1 MRRNR
6 FPVTLIL
13 ALVSLFLLAIPG
25 AAQVQAE
32 QKHIPQQVVIN
43 GQTVNAVSVIAA
55 SGGVQHYNC
64 LNPQQ
69 YTARDGSSQGW
80 ACYDESTGVWLL
92 NALPPAQAQVQ
103 PVQPPAPQPQIQQPA
118 VVYSQAAPALVYQQP
133 PVVVYQ
139 QAPVV
144 VYQPAPAVVYAG
156 PAVIYQQPAT
166 VLYTESVYRVR
177 PIVVEPA
184 YPASVVLGTA
194 AINAAGR
201 IASAAIIAN
210 NHPHPHFFPPGYRY
224 EARGWRR

>member
-1 MRRNR
+1 MRKNR
-6 FPVTLIL
+6 LPVLLTVALI
-13 ALVSLFLLAIPG
+13 SLSLLAIPG
-25 AAQVQAE
+25 ASQVQAE
-32 QKHIPQQVVIN
+32 KQRIPQQVVIN

-55 SGGVQHYNC
+55 SGGLQSYSC

-92 NALPPAQAQVQ
+92 NALPTAQAQVP
-103 PVQPPAPQPQIQQPA
+103 PVRPSAPQPQIQPPA
-118 VVYSQAAPALVYQQP
+118 VVYPQTAPAVVYQQPPFVYQQP

-139 QAPVV
+139 SVPAV
-144 VYQPAPAVVYAG
+144 VYGAPAVVYQQ
-156 PAVIYQQPAT
+156 PPTVIYTAP
-166 VLYTESVYRVR
+166 VRRVR
-177 PIVVEPA
+177 PVVVEPV

-210 NHPHPHFFPPGYRY
+210 SHPHVHFVPPGRRY
-224 EARGWRR
+224 ELREWRR